1 MYLIPENEAI
11 RVYNGA
17 TLYGIDYH
25 TLKSP
30 KWLNDLVITAYLYLI
45 QERSENGPE
54 FPKVFSNPSF
64 FYTKLRLNGYT
75 DMTDGWLGTHN
86 IFLSELVLFPIGLNN
101 HWFLAVIDNR
111 QNSISIYDSLP
122 NYRRAAEALN
132 QIITFV
138 NNEHFRL
145 FNRPMRRVYTLR
157 AP

>member
-1 MYLIPENEAI
+1 M
-11 RVYNGA
+11 
-17 TLYGIDYH
+17 
-25 TLKSP
+25 
-30 KWLNDLVITAYLYLI
+30 YLYLI
-45 QERSENGPE
+45 QERSENRPE

-75 DMTDGWLGTHN
+75 DMTDRWLGTHN

-122 NYRRAAEALN
+122 NYCRAAEALN

-138 NNEHFRL
+138 TNEHFRL

>member
-1 MYLIPENEAI
+1 
-11 RVYNGA
+11 
-17 TLYGIDYH
+17 
-25 TLKSP
+25 
-30 KWLNDLVITAYLYLI
+30 
-45 QERSENGPE
+45 
-54 FPKVFSNPSF
+54 
-64 FYTKLRLNGYT
+64 
-75 DMTDGWLGTHN
+75 MTDRWLGTHN

-122 NYRRAAEALN
+122 NYCRAAEALN

-157 AP
+157 APRNIPIQTNSVDCGIFVCLYAEHLARLAPFNFTQASIWRSRLIITWELYHGILLTDI